1 MEDYTYISQMIKQCI
16 ITELGCADFAKD
28 EANNLISF
36 TYHSLSYICIYDAK
50 DPYYLRII
58 IPNIDILNKN
68 TDNKDLYK
76 ILELNAK
83 FKTGK
88 FIAVDNTLW
97 VVAEIMLTGVTRVT
111 QTFFELVNL
120 LEHMRSEY
128 AMSLTAGTANL

>member
-1 MEDYTYISQMIKQCI
+1 MEDYTYISQIITQCI
-16 ITELGCADFAKD
+16 ITELGCTDFVKD

-58 IPNIDILNKN
+58 IPNIDMLNQN
-68 TDNKDLYK
+68 TENKYLHK

-88 FIAVDNTLW
+88 FITVENALW

-111 QTFFELVNL
+111 QTFVDLVNL

-128 AMSLTAGTANL
+128 AMLLTAGTNI